1 MEYLQWLPSA
11 AWFLV
16 ASGLH
21 LSGWTSV
28 PVAVACWV
36 VAFVM
41 LAWAGWHWLKTRY
54 GRSGVES
61 SDFIILGLVGIAL
74 FAIIAAIGVGRQHFR
89 PSQTISPGGASGTV
103 SHNASAETSPSEIWN
118 SSARLVLTFDTQ
130 LQAASASRQEG
141 VRFYYWYHFPG
152 VGIDFEKWQTQAAP
166 GYIVVFLSLKDPT
179 YTNYSRVRV
188 VGGGILCEIQATH
201 AAGAVVR
208 AMGDMRGRTLDIWFS
223 KDTIPVD

>member
-152 VGIDFEKWQTQAAP
+152 VGIDFEKRQTQAVP

-179 YTNYSRVRV
+179 YTNYSPVRV